1 MDVAVQHE
9 GEYVLT
15 SSGSKDFGEITPEIA
30 RIIKRQSGKIRLRV
44 GLEIKGNKGNYGEKH
59 IERHLRLEQM
69 RAAGFEC
76 ARDLVEFICRD
87 FDEIYENGMD
97 LLLYKYGRKDA
108 LAYVELTPMTDG
120 EFYDVKT
127 ALPTRRTF
135 IKNKTPI
142 WSKKNKSEK
151 ITPPRQKP

>member
-1 MDVAVQHE
+1 MDNFFEPVQHD

-15 SSGSKDFGEITPEIA
+15 KKGSRDFGEITSEIA
-30 RIIKRQSGKIRLRV
+30 NSIKRQAGKIRLRI
-44 GLEIKGNKGNYGEKH
+44 GIEEKDNKGNFGEKH
-59 IERHLRLEQM
+59 IERPARLEQM

-76 ARDLVEFICRD
+76 ARDLVEAVCGD

-97 LLLYKYGRKDA
+97 LLLYKYGKNDVMT
-108 LAYVELTPMTDG
+108 YVELTPMPDG

-135 IKNKTPI
+135 IKNKNPVWTKNLC
-142 WSKKNKSEK
+142 KK
-151 ITPPRQKP
+151 

>member
-1 MDVAVQHE
+1 MGLKKVDVAVQHE

-15 SSGSKDFGEITPEIA
+15 SSGSRDFGEITPEIA
-30 RIIKRQSGKIRLRV
+30 QIIKRQSGKIRLRV

-135 IKNKTPI
+135 IKNKTPV
-142 WSKKNKSEK
+142 WSKK
-151 ITPPRQKP
+151 Q